1 MRHFGDGPFL
11 SHLPI
16 NLKYKGGLKM
26 FGKEKIVKTLN
37 VEGMSCMHCVKK
49 VETALKGVKG
59 VKSVKVNL
67 ENKTAEVT
75 LKEDMDLN
83 VLKKAVE
90 DAGYE
95 VKD

>member
-1 MRHFGDGPFL
+1 
-11 SHLPI
+11 
-16 NLKYKGGLKM
+16 M

-49 VETALKGVKG
+49 VETALKEVKG
-59 VKSVKVNL
+59 VKSVNVSL

-75 LKEDMDLN
+75 LKEDVDIS
-83 VLKKAVE
+83 VLKKVVE

-95 VKD
+95 VK

>member
-1 MRHFGDGPFL
+1 
-11 SHLPI
+11 
-16 NLKYKGGLKM
+16 M

-37 VEGMSCMHCVKK
+37 IEGMSCMHCVKK
-49 VETALKGVKG
+49 VETALKEVKG
-59 VKSVKVNL
+59 VKSVNVNL

-75 LKEDMDLN
+75 LKEDVDDS

-95 VKD
+95 VA

>member
-1 MRHFGDGPFL
+1 
-11 SHLPI
+11 
-16 NLKYKGGLKM
+16 M

-49 VETALKGVKG
+49 VEMALKGDKG

>member
-1 MRHFGDGPFL
+1 
-11 SHLPI
+11 
-16 NLKYKGGLKM
+16 M

-49 VETALKGVKG
+49 VETALKDVKG
-59 VKSVKVNL
+59 VKSVKVSL
-67 ENKTAEVT
+67 EDKIAEVT
-75 LKEDMDLN
+75 LKEDVDLS

-95 VKD
+95 VKE

>member
-1 MRHFGDGPFL
+1 
-11 SHLPI
+11 
-16 NLKYKGGLKM
+16 
-26 FGKEKIVKTLN
+26 
-37 VEGMSCMHCVKK
+37 MHCVKK

>member
-1 MRHFGDGPFL
+1 
-11 SHLPI
+11 
-16 NLKYKGGLKM
+16 M

-49 VETALKGVKG
+49 VETALKEVKG
-59 VKSVKVNL
+59 VKSVNVSL

-75 LKEDMDLN
+75 LKEEVDIS
-83 VLKKAVE
+83 VLKKVVE

-95 VKD
+95 VKG

>member
-1 MRHFGDGPFL
+1 
-11 SHLPI
+11 
-16 NLKYKGGLKM
+16 M
-26 FGKEKIVKTLN
+26 FGKEKIVKILN

-49 VETALKGVKG
+49 VETALNVVKG

-75 LKEDMDLN
+75 LKEDIDIEI
-83 VLKKAVE
+83 LKKVVE

-95 VKD
+95 VR

>member
-1 MRHFGDGPFL
+1 
-11 SHLPI
+11 
-16 NLKYKGGLKM
+16 M

-37 VEGMSCMHCVKK
+37 IEGMSCMHCVKK
-49 VETALKGVKG
+49 VEAALKEVKG
-59 VKSVKVNL
+59 VKSVNVSL

-75 LKEDMDLN
+75 LKEDVDDS

-95 VKD
+95 VA

>member
-1 MRHFGDGPFL
+1 
-11 SHLPI
+11 
-16 NLKYKGGLKM
+16 M

-37 VEGMSCMHCVKK
+37 VEGMNCMHCVKK
-49 VETALKGVKG
+49 VETVLKEVKG
-59 VKSVKVNL
+59 VKSVKVSL

-75 LKEDMDLN
+75 LKEDINLS
-83 VLKKAVE
+83 VLKEAVK

>member
-1 MRHFGDGPFL
+1 
-11 SHLPI
+11 
-16 NLKYKGGLKM
+16 M
-26 FGKEKIVKTLN
+26 FGGNKIIKILN
-37 VEGMSCMHCVKK
+37 IEGMSCMHCVKK
-49 VETALKGVKG
+49 VEAVLKEVKG

-75 LKEDMDLN
+75 LKEDVDDN

-95 VKD
+95 VL